1 MEEVEDEE
9 EVEETVPNWAKSSKL
24 ADLLTWTCLLMLQ
37 FSSRL
42 DFWSLQKTR
51 LPFSSSLLLLLLTPS
66 PLFLVLSG
74 QHSFVKA
81 IAATFR
87 LSSSQGNNYFVF
99 VSFFWL
105 FPRFVF
111 FSLFFFFC
119 KKDFWKR
126 ECGMSLVWVYYGGKS
141 QNVLEIVFLDT
152 KQHISCLGDARKWTT
167 PSYYILYTYYNMFIY
182 AFACQ

>member
-9 EVEETVPNWAKSSKL
+9 EEVEESVPNWAKSSKL

-51 LPFSSSLLLLLLTPS
+51 LPFSSSLLLLLTPS

-99 VSFFWL
+99 VSFFS
-105 FPRFVF
+105 F
-111 FSLFFFFC
+111 FHGLFFFLNF
-119 KKDFWKR
+119 FFLLQKR
-126 ECGMSLVWVYYGGKS
+126 LLEKRVRNESSLGLLCWQVAKRFEDRSFGYETTY
-141 QNVLEIVFLDT
+141 FLP
-152 KQHISCLGDARKWTT
+152 HRCEEVNNPEL
-167 PSYYILYTYYNMFIY
+167 LYTLHIL
-182 AFACQ
+182 

>member
-1 MEEVEDEE
+1 
-9 EVEETVPNWAKSSKL
+9 
-24 ADLLTWTCLLMLQ
+24 MLQ

-51 LPFSSSLLLLLLTPS
+51 LPFSSSLLLLLTPS

-99 VSFFWL
+99 VSFFSFFHDL
-105 FPRFVF
+105 FF
-111 FSLFFFFC
+111 FSLFFFLLQ
-119 KKDFWKR
+119 KILLEKR
-126 ECGMSLVWVYYGGKS
+126 VRNESSLGLLWWQVAKRFEDRFFGYETTY
-141 QNVLEIVFLDT
+141 FLP
-152 KQHISCLGDARKWTT
+152 QRCEEVNNPEL
-167 PSYYILYTYYNMFIY
+167 LYTLHIL
-182 AFACQ
+182 